1 MFVEIPTDT
10 SDEKW
15 IKAGVALF
23 TSLKFDWLIINTS
36 TKLIKLEYIEIKI

>member
-1 MFVEIPTDT
+1 MFVEIPTDV

-23 TSLKFDWLIINTS
+23 TSLKFD
-36 TKLIKLEYIEIKI
+36 